1 MMRDDARDATG
12 DEDVVA
18 QTEELAKFLSSYVDA
33 GGSLDA
39 NEAPEEMKPLLQ
51 SMQQAF
57 STLSSTAG
65 GGAQVAPTEMLD
77 LIRQAAKGALR
88 DPALEASTSERAPP
102 VRVPT
107 TRLSEK
113 EIRLQPGFVV
123 KSRDGNGGKVF
134 INVCG
139 SGEIG
144 VPAAQ
149 DDTWREGLMPKEVIR
164 ALEAGASS
172 ASGEACLRFPLSAAD
187 ARVDVDG
194 SGQSCVVF
202 DVVFN
207 STVMRHAVVFKTL
220 KRFLAELCL
229 KVVADKHVGM
239 MDLSAEYKLPARAF
253 IGRHPPPP
261 HRIRATAPT
270 VVEATESAS
279 AAEEPL
285 DVDVEYHGRPVESV
299 TIRLRVPNGIEK
311 PREAVC
317 VCIAREAITL
327 DVPNRDSHR
336 VELPFL
342 VDADTARATLRR
354 DNVICVTARYK
365 AYSKALLLER

>member
-1 MMRDDARDATG
+1 MGDDDRDGTG

-18 QTEELAKFLSSYVDA
+18 QTEELARFLSSYVDA

-39 NEAPEEMKPLLQ
+39 NEAPEEMKALLE

-57 STLSSTAG
+57 SSLSSTAG

-88 DPALEASTSERAPP
+88 DPALGASTSERAPP
-102 VRVPT
+102 MRVPS

-113 EIRLQPGFVV
+113 EISLQPGFVV
-123 KSRDGNGGKVF
+123 KSRAGNGGKVF

-139 SGEIG
+139 SDEIG
-144 VPAAQ
+144 VPAVH
-149 DDTWREGLMPKEVIR
+149 DETWREGLMPKEVIR

-172 ASGEACLRFPLSAAD
+172 ASDACLRFPLSAAD

-229 KVVADKHVGM
+229 KVVADKYHSSGE
-239 MDLSAEYKLPARAF
+239 DLSAEYKLPARAF

-270 VVEATESAS
+270 VLEATESTS
-279 AAEEPL
+279 AADDPL

-299 TIRLRVPNGIEK
+299 TIRLRVPNGIKSPQEN
-311 PREAVC
+311 VC
-317 VCIAREAITL
+317 VCVAREAITL

-342 VDADTARATLRR
+342 VDADTARATLLRR
-354 DNVICVTARYK
+354 DNVISVTARYK
-365 AYSKALLLER
+365 AYAGALR

>member
-1 MMRDDARDATG
+1 MMRDDRDDDQCEG
-12 DEDVVA
+12 DVVA
-18 QTEELAKFLSSYVDA
+18 QTEELARFLSSYVDA

-57 STLSSTAG
+57 ASLSSKAG
-65 GGAQVAPTEMLD
+65 DAAQVAPSEMLE
-77 LIRQAAKGALR
+77 LIHQAAKGALR
-88 DPALEASTSERAPP
+88 DPALEASTSERSR
-102 VRVPT
+102 VRLPT

-113 EIRLQPGFVV
+113 EITLQPGFVV
-123 KSRDGNGGKVF
+123 KSRDANGEKVF

-139 SGEIG
+139 SDEIG
-144 VPAAQ
+144 VPAAH

-172 ASGEACLRFPLSAAD
+172 SSSIDSCLRFPLSAAD
-187 ARVDVDG
+187 ARIDVDS

-207 STVMRHAVVFKTL
+207 STVMRHAMVFKTL

-229 KVVADKHVGM
+229 KVVADKHYSSSN
-239 MDLSAEYKLPARAF
+239 DLSAQYKLPARAF
-253 IGRHPPPP
+253 IGRYPPPP
-261 HRIRATAPT
+261 HRIRATAPS
-270 VVEATESAS
+270 VVEETEIAS
-279 AAEEPL
+279 AADEPL

-299 TIRLRVPNGIEK
+299 RIQLRVPNGVAR

-317 VCIAREAITL
+317 VCVAREAITL

-342 VDADTARATLRR
+342 VDAETARATLRR
-354 DNVICVTARYK
+354 DNVICITARYK
-365 AYSKALLLER
+365 AYRDALC

>member
-123 KSRDGNGGKVF
+123 KSRDGNGGK
-134 INVCG
+134 
-139 SGEIG
+139 
-144 VPAAQ
+144 A
-149 DDTWREGLMPKEVIR
+149 
-164 ALEAGASS
+164 
-172 ASGEACLRFPLSAAD
+172 
-187 ARVDVDG
+187 
-194 SGQSCVVF
+194 
-202 DVVFN
+202 
-207 STVMRHAVVFKTL
+207 
-220 KRFLAELCL
+220 
-229 KVVADKHVGM
+229 
-239 MDLSAEYKLPARAF
+239 
-253 IGRHPPPP
+253 
-261 HRIRATAPT
+261 
-270 VVEATESAS
+270 
-279 AAEEPL
+279 
-285 DVDVEYHGRPVESV
+285 
-299 TIRLRVPNGIEK
+299 
-311 PREAVC
+311 
-317 VCIAREAITL
+317 
-327 DVPNRDSHR
+327 
-336 VELPFL
+336 FL
-342 VDADTARATLRR
+342 VLCVDFHCLFCFVMFTGFRLNLLVLYADLDRHFRLFFR
-354 DNVICVTARYK
+354 V
-365 AYSKALLLER
+365 

>member
-1 MMRDDARDATG
+1 MGDDDRDGTG

-18 QTEELAKFLSSYVDA
+18 QTEELARFLSSYVDA

-39 NEAPEEMKPLLQ
+39 NEAPEEMKALLE

-57 STLSSTAG
+57 SSLSSTAG

-88 DPALEASTSERAPP
+88 DPALGASTSERAPP
-102 VRVPT
+102 MRVPS

-113 EIRLQPGFVV
+113 EISLQPGFVV

-139 SGEIG
+139 SDEIG
-144 VPAAQ
+144 VPAVH
-149 DDTWREGLMPKEVIR
+149 DETWREGLMPKEVIR

-172 ASGEACLRFPLSAAD
+172 ASDACLRFPLSAAD

-229 KVVADKHVGM
+229 KVVADKYHSSGE
-239 MDLSAEYKLPARAF
+239 DLSAEYKLPARAF

-270 VVEATESAS
+270 VLEATESTS
-279 AAEEPL
+279 AADDPL

-299 TIRLRVPNGIEK
+299 TIRLRVPNGIKSPQEN
-311 PREAVC
+311 VC
-317 VCIAREAITL
+317 VCVAREAITL

-342 VDADTARATLRR
+342 VDADTARATLLRR

-365 AYSKALLLER
+365 AYAGALR

>member
-1 MMRDDARDATG
+1 MMRDDERDAAG

-18 QTEELAKFLSSYVDA
+18 QTEELARFLSSYVDA

-39 NEAPEEMKPLLQ
+39 NEAPKEMKPLLE

-57 STLSSTAG
+57 SSLSSTAG

-102 VRVPT
+102 LRMPT
-107 TRLSEK
+107 TRMSEK
-113 EIRLQPGFVV
+113 EISLEPGFVV

-139 SGEIG
+139 SDEIG
-144 VPAAQ
+144 VPAAH
-149 DDTWREGLMPKEVIR
+149 DETWREGLMPKEVIR

-172 ASGEACLRFPLSAAD
+172 ASDACLRFPLSAAD

-207 STVMRHAVVFKTL
+207 STVVRHALVFKTL

-229 KVVADKHVGM
+229 KVVADKYHHSSG

-270 VVEATESAS
+270 VVEATESTS
-279 AAEEPL
+279 AADAPL

-365 AYSKALLLER
+365 SYAKALR

>member
-1 MMRDDARDATG
+1 MMRDDARDSTG

-18 QTEELAKFLSSYVDA
+18 QTEELARFLSSYVDA

-57 STLSSTAG
+57 SSLSPTAG
-65 GGAQVAPTEMLD
+65 GGAHVAPTEMLD

-88 DPALEASTSERAPP
+88 DPALEASTFERAPP
-102 VRVPT
+102 MRMPT
-107 TRLSEK
+107 TRVSEV

-139 SGEIG
+139 SDEIG
-144 VPAAQ
+144 VPAAH

-164 ALEAGASS
+164 ALKAGASS
-172 ASGEACLRFPLSAAD
+172 ASEACLRFPLSAAD

-207 STVMRHAVVFKTL
+207 SIVMRHAVVFKTL

-229 KVVADKHVGM
+229 KVVADKHLVGT

-253 IGRHPPPP
+253 IGRRPPPP

-270 VVEATESAS
+270 VVEATESTS
-279 AAEEPL
+279 AGDEPL

-365 AYSKALLLER
+365 AYAEALR